1 MRILD
6 TSASDIRQCNRL
18 TIDKVAA
25 LLVGRG
31 HNEGSH
37 RDIVL
42 FTFGGQLERI
52 SATHPNY
59 MALQYLLLF
68 PYGENGWRLN
78 IPRNIEETSSH
89 RKKGC
94 VSIREYYCFRL
105 QYRNSEGKTLLLGG
119 VYFINFS
126 GSVCLH

>member
-6 TSASDIRQCNRL
+6 TRASYIRRCNRL
-18 TIDKVAA
+18 TTDKVAA

-31 HNEGSH
+31 HNEGSY

-52 SATHPNY
+52 SEAHSNY
-59 MALQYLLLF
+59 MALQYPLLF

-78 IPRNIEETSSH
+78 IPHNIEETSSQ

-105 QYRNSEGKTLLLGG
+105 QYKILRGKH
-119 VYFINFS
+119 Y
-126 GSVCLH
+126 C